1 MTDAIIKI
9 VEYLAAY
16 ERRSVNS
23 GVWRFCNRNH
33 ERFSDVNEGYDE
45 EPLINLEV
53 VHPDIPAEL
62 PGVELYSEQTMS
74 EIQESDTNNPAAVES
89 SASRALSNYG
99 ITLSYPN

>member
-1 MTDAIIKI
+1 MPDAIIKR
-9 VEYLAAY
+9 VEYLPAWD
-16 ERRSVNS
+16 RRSGSS
-23 GVWRFCNRNH
+23 GGCIFCNRNH

-45 EPLINLEV
+45 EPLINPEV